1 MPLVQPE
8 EYLGNAKTGIAKA
21 KEQSRANYLA
31 KQASDAARASS
42 DGDATSNNHDGFDHK
57 VETLSNAG
65 EDELV
70 QRGGLTVASDHETVS
85 ILVSSSI

>member
-21 KEQSRANYLA
+21 KEQSRTNYLA
-31 KQASDAARASS
+31 KQASDAARASF
-42 DGDATSNNHDGFDHK
+42 DGDATSSNHHGSDHEA
-57 VETLSNAG
+57 ETLSDAG

-70 QRGGLTVASDHETVS
+70 QGDGLTVSSDHETVS
-85 ILVSSSI
+85 SFVPNLI